1 MAFLSIHTM
10 EGDPDDLLARK
21 RRHMDPVV
29 ERIAP
34 GFGAIASVTSK
45 TASGVITVSLWATA
59 DGAAAFSQNQ
69 EALHAQRES
78 GLLCRPL
85 SSASPMQST
94 RSMAT
99 NDSGGT
105 VHRTVFP
112 ARHAGL
118 RSGGMGTVSDD
129 IGCCES
135 AQE

>member
-29 ERIAP
+29 ERLAP

-45 TASGVITVSLWATA
+45 TASGVITVNLWATA

-78 GLLCRPL
+78 GLPMPATFERFPDAEGCGSPGGSRRDHTLPGSDRRLEP
-85 SSASPMQST
+85 SS
-94 RSMAT
+94 
-99 NDSGGT
+99 GLL
-105 VHRTVFP
+105 P
-112 ARHAGL
+112 AGA
-118 RSGGMGTVSDD
+118 D
-129 IGCCES
+129 
-135 AQE
+135 